1 MLRPATPIR
10 EQDCPF
16 CGNKLPAN
24 ALYCEACG
32 TDLARAAATFSTGIK
47 PMKKL
52 PRTHK
57 LARQAKPF
65 AAVAVALALIV
76 GLGSVPAMSARVPM
90 LGTLYTSTVSWGM
103 GILGR
108 TPAKSVTAAG
118 ILVFVRSYPTTAQV
132 QVNDQPAG
140 TTPLSIELQPGN
152 YTLTISRDGYPSA
165 TRHIVVEDIPVT
177 LEVNLLGAEAPSPAA
192 QVQQTPRPAAPSP
205 VKPRPLLPVGATAP
219 ALSLKDR
226 LGVLHNPA
234 LSGPRKTALLFV
246 WALDEDTQQTI
257 RELDARVRRAP
268 TRFNGIVVMM
278 TPDRTRIRSF
288 LLGTQM
294 KLPFLIGGPEVVR
307 PYQLTRDVNVLYIIS
322 ERGTIERVQN
332 GSIWPASF
340 IQ

>member
-57 LARQAKPF
+57 MARQAKPV
-65 AAVAVALALIV
+65 AAVAGAVALVV
-76 GLGSVPAMSARVPM
+76 GLGSVPAVSARVPM
-90 LGTLYTSTVSWGM
+90 LGTLYTSTVSWGR
-103 GILGR
+103 GLLGR
-108 TPAKSVTAAG
+108 TPAQSVAAAG
-118 ILVFVRSYPTTAQV
+118 ILVFVRSYPTAAQV

-140 TTPLSIELQPGN
+140 TTPLSVELQPGN

-165 TRHIVVEDIPVT
+165 MRHIVVEDIPVT
-177 LEVNLLGAEAPSPAA
+177 VEVNLLGAEAPSPQV
-192 QVQQTPRPAAPSP
+192 QVQQAPRPAAPRP
-205 VKPRPLLPVGATAP
+205 VKPRPLLAVGTAAP

-226 LGVLHNPA
+226 LGVLHSPA

-246 WALDEDTQQTI
+246 WNLDEDTQQSI

-268 TRFNGIVVMM
+268 TRFNGIVVIM
-278 TPDRTRIRSF
+278 TPDRARIRSF

-294 KLPFLIGGPEVVR
+294 KIPFLIGGPEVVR
-307 PYQLTRDVNVLYIIS
+307 PYQLTPDVNVLYLVS
-322 ERGTIERVQN
+322 ERGTIERAQS
-332 GSIWPASF
+332 GSVWPAAF

>member
-1 MLRPATPIR
+1 MLRPAAPIR

-32 TDLARAAATFSTGIK
+32 TDLARAAATFSTGVK

-52 PRTHK
+52 PRAHK
-57 LARQAKPF
+57 LARQAKPV
-65 AAVAVALALIV
+65 AAVVLALALVV
-76 GLGSVPAMSARVPM
+76 GLGSIPALSARLPM
-90 LGTLYTSTVSWGM
+90 LGTLYTSTVSWGQ
-103 GILGR
+103 GLLGR
-108 TPAKSVTAAG
+108 RPAQSVAAAG

-140 TTPLSIELQPGN
+140 TTPLSVELQPGN
-152 YTLTISRDGYPSA
+152 YTLTISREGYPSA

-177 LEVNLLGAEAPSPAA
+177 VEVNLLGVEAPSPQAE
-192 QVQQTPRPAAPSP
+192 VQQAPRPAPPP
-205 VKPRPLLPVGATAP
+205 VRPRPLLAVGTAAP

-226 LGVLHNPA
+226 LGVLHSPA

-246 WALDEDTQQTI
+246 WSLNEETQQTI

-268 TRFNGIVVMM
+268 TRFNGVVVMM
-278 TPDRTRIRSF
+278 TPDRARIRSF

-294 KLPFLIGGPEVVR
+294 KIPLLIGGPELVR
-307 PYQLTRDVNVLYIIS
+307 PYQLTPSVNVLYLVS
-322 ERGTIERVQN
+322 ERGTIEHSQS
-332 GSIWPASF
+332 GSIWPATF

>member
-1 MLRPATPIR
+1 MLRPAAPIR

-32 TDLARAAATFSTGIK
+32 TDLARAAATFSTGVK

-57 LARQAKPF
+57 LARAAKPV
-65 AAVAVALALIV
+65 AAVAGAVALVV
-76 GLGSVPAMSARVPM
+76 GLGSVPAVSARVPM
-90 LGTLYTSTVSWGM
+90 LGALYASTVGWSQGL
-103 GILGR
+103 LGR
-108 TPAKSVTAAG
+108 RPVQSVAAVG
-118 ILVFVRSYPTTAQV
+118 ILVFVRSYPTAAQV
-132 QVNDQPAG
+132 HVNDQPAG
-140 TTPLSIELQPGN
+140 TTPLSVELQPGN
-152 YTLTISRDGYPSA
+152 YTLTISREGYPSA
-165 TRHIVVEDIPVT
+165 MRHIVVEDIPVT
-177 LEVNLLGAEAPSPAA
+177 VEVNLLGVQAPSP
-192 QVQQTPRPAAPSP
+192 QVEVQQAPQPAPPQP
-205 VKPRPLLPVGATAP
+205 VRPRPLLAVGTAAP

-226 LGVLHNPA
+226 LGVLHTPA

-246 WALDEDTQQTI
+246 WRLDEETQQTI

-268 TRFNGIVVMM
+268 TRFTGMVVMM

-294 KLPFLIGGPEVVR
+294 KIPFLIGGPELVR
-307 PYQLTRDVNVLYIIS
+307 PYQLTPNLNVLYLVS
-322 ERGTIERVQN
+322 ERGTIERGQS
-332 GSIWPASF
+332 GTIWPAAF

>member
-10 EQDCPF
+10 EQDCPL

-32 TDLARAAATFSTGIK
+32 TDLARAAATFSTGVK

-52 PRTHK
+52 PRPHK
-57 LARQAKPF
+57 LAKQAKPV
-65 AAVAVALALIV
+65 AAVAVALALV
-76 GLGSVPAMSARVPM
+76 AGLGSVPAVSARVPM
-90 LGTLYTSTVSWGM
+90 LGALYTSTVSWGR
-103 GILGR
+103 GLLGR
-108 TPAKSVTAAG
+108 TPAHSVAAAG
-118 ILVFVRSYPTTAQV
+118 MLVFVRSYPTAALV

-140 TTPLSIELQPGN
+140 TTPLSIELQPGS
-152 YTLTISRDGYPSA
+152 YRLTISRDGYPSA
-165 TRHIVVEDIPVT
+165 TRTIVVEDIPVT
-177 LEVNLLGAEAPSPAA
+177 VEVFLLGAEAPSPQV
-192 QVQQTPRPAAPSP
+192 QVQQAARPAPPRPVGPL
-205 VKPRPLLPVGATAP
+205 PLLTVGTAAP

-226 LGVLHNPA
+226 LGVIHSPA

-246 WALDEDTQQTI
+246 WSLDEDTQQAI

-278 TPDRTRIRSF
+278 TPERARIRSF

-294 KLPFLIGGPEVVR
+294 KLPFLIGGPELVR
-307 PYQLTRDVNVLYIIS
+307 PYQLTLDLNVLYIVS
-322 ERGTIERVQN
+322 ERGTIERSQS
-332 GSIWPASF
+332 GSIWPAAF

>member
-57 LARQAKPF
+57 MARQAKPF
-65 AAVAVALALIV
+65 AAVAGALALVV
-76 GLGSVPAMSARVPM
+76 GLGSVPAVSARVPM
-90 LGTLYTSTVSWGM
+90 LGTLYASTLRWGK
-103 GILGR
+103 GLLGR
-108 TPAKSVTAAG
+108 TPAQSVAAAG
-118 ILVFVRSYPTTAQV
+118 ILVFVRSVPTAAQV
-132 QVNDQPAG
+132 QVNDRPAG
-140 TTPLSIELQPGN
+140 TTPLSIELQPGS
-152 YTLTISRDGYPSA
+152 YRLTISRDGYPSA
-165 TRHIVVEDIPVT
+165 TRNIVVEDIPVT
-177 LEVNLLGAEAPSPAA
+177 VEVALLGEEAPSPQV
-192 QVQQTPRPAAPSP
+192 QVQQTPRPAPRP
-205 VKPRPLLPVGATAP
+205 VQPRPLLTAGTAAP

-226 LGVLHNPA
+226 LGVLHSPA

-246 WALDEDTQQTI
+246 WNLDEETQQSI

-268 TRFNGIVVMM
+268 TRFAGLVVLMN
-278 TPDRTRIRSF
+278 PDRARLRSF

-294 KLPFLIGGPEVVR
+294 KIPFLIGGPEVVR
-307 PYQLTRDVNVLYIIS
+307 PYQLTPDVNVLYLVS
-322 ERGTIERVQN
+322 ERGTIERAQS
-332 GSIWPASF
+332 GSVWPAAF

>member
-1 MLRPATPIR
+1 MLRPTTPIR

-32 TDLARAAATFSTGIK
+32 TDLARAAATFSTGVK

-52 PRTHK
+52 PRTSK
-57 LARQAKPF
+57 LARQAKPV
-65 AAVAVALALIV
+65 AAVVGALALVV
-76 GLGSVPAMSARVPM
+76 GLGSVPAVSAHVPI
-90 LGTLYTSTVSWGM
+90 LRALYTSTVSWGM
-103 GILGR
+103 GLLCR
-108 TPAKSVTAAG
+108 TPAKSVAAAG
-118 ILVFVRSYPTTAQV
+118 ILVFVRSYPSAAQV

-140 TTPLSIELQPGN
+140 TTPLSVELQPGN
-152 YTLTISRDGYPSA
+152 YTLTISREGYPSA
-165 TRHIVVEDIPVT
+165 TRHIAVEDIPVT
-177 LEVNLLGAEAPSPAA
+177 VEVSLLGVEVPSPQV
-192 QVQQTPRPAAPSP
+192 QVQQAARPAPPRPM
-205 VKPRPLLPVGATAP
+205 KPRPLLAVGTAAP
-219 ALSLKDR
+219 PLSLKDR
-226 LGVLHNPA
+226 LGVLHSPA

-246 WALDEDTQQTI
+246 WSLDEDTQQAI

-278 TPDRTRIRSF
+278 TPDRARIRSF

-307 PYQLTRDVNVLYIIS
+307 PYSLTPDVNVLYLVS
-322 ERGTIERVQN
+322 ERGTIERAQS
-332 GSIWPASF
+332 GSVWPAAF

>member
-32 TDLARAAATFSTGIK
+32 TDLARVAATFSTGVK

-57 LARQAKPF
+57 LAKHAKPV
-65 AAVAVALALIV
+65 AAVAGALALVV
-76 GLGSVPAMSARVPM
+76 GSGSVPAVSARVPM
-90 LGTLYTSTVSWGM
+90 LGALYTSTVSWGQ
-103 GILGR
+103 GLLGR
-108 TPAKSVTAAG
+108 RPAQSVAVAG

-132 QVNDQPAG
+132 LVNDQPAG

-152 YTLTISRDGYPSA
+152 YTLRISREGYPSA
-165 TRHIVVEDIPVT
+165 TRHIIVEDIPVT
-177 LEVNLLGAEAPSPAA
+177 VEVSLLGAEAPSPQI
-192 QVQQTPRPAAPSP
+192 QVQQAPRPAPQP
-205 VKPRPLLPVGATAP
+205 VKPRPPLAVGTAAP

-226 LGVLHNPA
+226 LGVLHSPA

-246 WALDEDTQQTI
+246 WSLDEDTQQAI

-278 TPDRTRIRSF
+278 TPDRARIRSF

-294 KLPFLIGGPEVVR
+294 KIPLLIGGPEVVR
-307 PYQLTRDVNVLYIIS
+307 PYQLTPNVNVLYLVS
-322 ERGTIERVQN
+322 ERGTIERSQS